1 MLPRLIGMIHLAAL
15 PGSPQYG
22 GDFAA
27 VVDAAVSDAKVL
39 ETAGFEGLMIENFGD
54 VPFYAD
60 DVPKATVAA
69 MTHAIGRVGD
79 AVSLPLGVNVL
90 RNDAA
95 AALAVA
101 ASTGAAFIRVN
112 VLSGVMY
119 TDQGPITGRAAEIAR
134 MRATL
139 TPNVAVMADVFVK
152 HAAPPPGITI
162 EQAAE
167 ELAGRALADAV
178 IVSGTST
185 GRPPTLPLLRKVVGA
200 VPETPIYLGSGVT
213 ASSVTRFLSVAT
225 GVIAGTSLKKR
236 GVTTNPVDAKKA
248 KAFIAA
254 ARGM

>member
-15 PGSPQYG
+15 PGSPQYE
-22 GDFAA
+22 GDFTA

-54 VPFYAD
+54 VPVYAD

-200 VPETPIYLGSGVT
+200 VPETPVYLGSGVT
-213 ASSVTRFLSVAT
+213 ASSVTRFLSVAN

-236 GVTTNPVDAKKA
+236 GVTTNPVDPKKA

-254 ARGM
+254 ARGK

>member
-1 MLPRLIGMIHLAAL
+1 MIPQLIGMIHLGAL
-15 PGSPQYG
+15 PGSPNYDGEFTAQ
-22 GDFAA
+22 
-27 VVDAAVSDAKVL
+27 VDAAVADAKVL
-39 ETAGFEGLMIENFGD
+39 EAAGFQGLMIENFGD
-54 VPFYAD
+54 VPFFAD

-69 MTHAIGRVGD
+69 MTHAVGRVGD
-79 AVSLPLGVNVL
+79 AVALPLGVNVL

-101 ASTGAAFIRVN
+101 AATGASFIRVN

-119 TDQGPITGRAAEIAR
+119 TDQGPIVGRAAEIAR
-134 MRATL
+134 MRAAL
-139 TPNVAVMADVFVK
+139 APDVSVMADVFVK

-185 GRPPTLPLLRKVVGA
+185 GRPPTLPLLRKVVAAIPG
-200 VPETPIYLGSGVT
+200 TPVYLGSGVT

-225 GVIAGTSLKKR
+225 GVIAGTSLKKG
-236 GVTTNPVDAKKA
+236 GVTTNPVDPKKA
-248 KAFIAA
+248 KAFIAR
-254 ARGM
+254 AREK